1 MKPFLLLQHRY
12 VDAASDNEYEAVLK
26 YGNLQPYQLQRI
38 RMEQVS
44 LPEINLN
51 EYSGI
56 IIGGGPAN
64 VSDPEEKKSTEQR
77 RFEKELI
84 PLYDEIFEKDFPYL
98 GMCYGMGSVTRY
110 LNGVV
115 SKENYGEGAGAVTVN
130 ISPDVNDPV
139 LEGIPSSFRAF
150 GGHKEACQ
158 QLPEGAVL
166 LASSETCPVQMIRVK
181 QNIYATQFHPELD
194 VPGIL
199 HRLEIYQ
206 NHGYFDPKTLDELF
220 DDIKKEKIEY
230 PPLILRNFVQL
241 HSRE

>member
-38 RMEQVS
+38 RMEHVS
-44 LPEINLN
+44 LPEINLS

-64 VSDPEEKKSTEQR
+64 VSDPEEKKSIEQR

-84 PLYDEIFEKDFPYL
+84 TLYDEIFEIDFPYL

-115 SKENYGEGAGAVTVN
+115 SKENYGEGAGAVTIN
-130 ISPDVNDPV
+130 ILADANDPV

-166 LASSETCPVQMIRVK
+166 LAGSETCPVQMIRVK

-206 NHGYFDPKTLDELF
+206 NHGYFDPETLDELF

-241 HSRE
+241 HSR